1 MNVVVFGAN
10 GKVGRKVVA
19 NLLKDGHNV
28 RAFIHSHSSIAPNPK
43 LKFIEGDIH
52 EPGDVESAVKGA
64 DAVISALGSWGTK
77 SKDIVSSGTANI
89 IPAMKKH
96 GVKRVISVTGAGAR
110 DSTDKPSLIDKLSRP
125 LLFIA
130 AAKILRD
137 GEDHIAQLRASGLDW
152 TVVRSPVMRET
163 GKTGYKLSSV
173 SPLPWET
180 INRNDVAK
188 AMAQLAT
195 NENCAQIAPFI
206 KRNT

>member
-1 MNVVVFGAN
+1 MTITVFGAN

-19 NLLKDGHNV
+19 NLLDGRHSV
-28 RAFIHSHSSIAPNPK
+28 RAFIHSKSSIEPDPR
-43 LKFIEGDIH
+43 LEFIKGDIH
-52 EPGDVESAVKGA
+52 VPGDVELAIKGS

-77 SKDIVSSGTANI
+77 TKDIVSSGTANI

-96 GVKRVISVTGAGAR
+96 GISRIVSVTGAGAQ
-110 DSTDKPSLIDKLSRP
+110 DSSDKPSLIDKLSRP

-152 TVVRSPVMRET
+152 SVVRSPVMRET
-163 GKTGYKLSSV
+163 GKIGYELSKNA
-173 SPLPWET
+173 PLPWVT

-188 AMAQLAT
+188 AMSELAT
-195 NENCAQIAPFI
+195 NKDHNQSAPFI
-206 KRNT
+206 SRN